1 MTTSTTSSTSSAV
14 GATSSRLNPGQRC
27 HMVGGGNGEGFGR
40 GTNGEVSK
48 AKALAKL
55 GGGVSIRDY
64 SKTEGE
70 CLYEATS
77 VAIHQGTS
85 AGGALRELVA
95 SHLAA
100 TDNSA
105 LLYAPERYGEYVQ
118 AVRDG
123 DILQLL
129 AVSQV
134 CRRHLACYQVK
145 DGELLCTSFPS
156 RNAVESTIY
165 LGFAAAHYVA
175 LSVREGTTLPAAGTY
190 NNPKVPMPFLSESAK
205 RRAAA
210 ARKAKET
217 KDAEDGD
224 NEATTKDDA
233 VLVSDGWEA
242 FSGDWTPQVG
252 RNRSVLLVPAGM
264 EKVAS
269 LWLMDADDKE
279 GPTLVSRAKLP
290 TMPGVLEQ
298 VVLATDGGKGRCVR
312 RLWVTAKGGAPLKQ
326 VKKTVVVPAVES
338 CAAEVYLVER
348 TKKDYH
354 DARRDLVRWAA
365 SKCTAR
371 VEPRTGSKR
380 DGCAELCMVVARA
393 DLETLYRHSGTGGVY
408 VRPPHQS
415 TSKFPVLWIEGASA
429 TDAALL
435 AKQADGLG
443 VAWSKGTGEYGIRV
457 KAERLEEM
465 VAFLHNRTAKKVKDR
480 RPVPIKGAP
489 FTVKGMGTQV
499 PGLVV
504 EQRLRAIGWAAQA
517 VRVLA
522 SGRKTCTWLVAS
534 EADPPGLMFE
544 SGDEQWLIRPHGAEG
559 DLLKHSTWG
568 SKGGAKKPAHKP
580 PPPPAT
586 KNKTSD
592 FPPLRPAAQPRPAKR
607 PTRSEGAEQSFHSW
621 WQSKEAEYA
630 EKDRRHEE
638 TMAKLRL
645 EQERRQADQQ
655 AMAQALREALAK
667 ITRMQKAQESTQMRL
682 MDVEQ
687 QLAELAAVALTS
699 SASRKRTAGG
709 EEKGGK
715 VSKSGTRSTAST
727 PTGQMQVD
735 PQHPATP
742 LLLPQGPV
750 QQQQQ

>member
-145 DGELLCTSFPS
+145 EGKLLRTSFAA
-156 RNAVESTIY
+156 RNPVVSTPIY
-165 LGFAAAHYVA
+165 LGFVAAHYVT
-175 LSVREGTTLPAAGTY
+175 LEVREGTELPAAGTY
-190 NNPKVPMPFLSESAK
+190 NNPKVPMPYLSEGAK
-205 RRAAA
+205 KKAAATAAAA
-210 ARKAKET
+210 ARKAKDGDGET
-217 KDAEDGD
+217 KPKE
-224 NEATTKDDA
+224 DA
-233 VLVSDGWEA
+233 VLVANGWEA

-264 EKVAS
+264 EKEAS
-269 LWLMDADDKE
+269 LWLMDAGDKD
-279 GPTLVSRAKLP
+279 GPTLVSRSKLP
-290 TMPGVLEQ
+290 TMQGEQEQ

-312 RLWVTAKGGAPLKQ
+312 RLWVTAKGGPPLKQ
-326 VKKTVVVPAVES
+326 VKQATTVPAVVS
-338 CAAEVYLVER
+338 CTAEVYLVEK
-348 TKKDYH
+348 TKKDFH
-354 DARRDLVRWAA
+354 SARRDLVRWAA
-365 SKCTAR
+365 SKCAAR
-371 VEPRTGSKR
+371 VEPRSGSKR
-380 DGCAELCMVVARA
+380 DGCAELCLVVARA
-393 DLETLYRHSGTGGVY
+393 DLDTLYRHSGTGGVF

-415 TSKFPVLWIEGASA
+415 TGKFPVLWIVGASA
-429 TDAALL
+429 TDVALL

-443 VAWSKGTGEYGIRV
+443 VAWSKSTGEFGIRV
-457 KAERLEEM
+457 KAEKLEEM
-465 VAFLHNRTAKKVKDR
+465 TAFLQNRTAKKVKDT
-480 RPVPIKGAP
+480 RPTPIRGTP
-489 FTVKGMGTQV
+489 YTVKGMGTLV
-499 PGLVV
+499 PGLEV
-504 EQRLRAIGWAAQA
+504 EQRLLSIGWAAQA

-534 EADPPGLMFE
+534 EAEPPGLLFG
-544 SGDEQWLIRPHGAEG
+544 SGDEQWVIRPHNGEG

-568 SKGGAKKPAHKP
+568 SRGGPRKPTPASPPAAKKS
-580 PPPPAT
+580 T
-586 KNKTSD
+586 KSND
-592 FPPLRPAAQPRPAKR
+592 FPPLRTAAQPRPAKQPKQPKR
-607 PTRSEGAEQSFHSW
+607 DGEAEQSFHSW
-621 WQSKEAEYA
+621 WQAKEAEFA

-638 TMAKLRL
+638 TMAKLHH
-645 EQERRQADQQ
+645 EQQRRQADQE
-655 AMAQALREALAK
+655 AMSKALRDALNK
-667 ITRMQKAQESTQMRL
+667 IVRMQEEQERTQARL
-682 MDVEQ
+682 MEVEQ
-687 QLAELAAVALTS
+687 QLTELAAVALTS
-699 SASRKRTAGG
+699 SGSRKRTAGG

-715 VSKSGTRSTAST
+715 VSKSGARSTAST
-727 PTGQMQVD
+727 PTQMAVD
-735 PQHPATP
+735 PQHPTTP
-742 LLLPQGPV
+742 LLLPQGPA
-750 QQQQQ
+750 QQQ